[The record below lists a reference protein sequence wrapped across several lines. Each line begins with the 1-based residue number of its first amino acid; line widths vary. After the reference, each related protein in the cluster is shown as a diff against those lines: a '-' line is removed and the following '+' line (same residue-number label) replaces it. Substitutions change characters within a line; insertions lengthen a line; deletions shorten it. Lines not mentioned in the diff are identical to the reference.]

1 MAGPRLCALRIQNGT
16 SNILLDNIESDVS
29 PVIYTRRSRLLDEEL
44 DETKDIIT
52 SPCSSSHLSEKPLPF
67 ATMNANK
74 TDYEKC
80 REVNPTV
87 GVTILRKD
95 LLSGSSM
102 SISTATNDRSPQ
114 LAPVVLAN
122 VKHRLDPNKGATVDN
137 TTNPSNRT
145 VNQSATQSSLVSTN
159 EPNIQESAI
168 LRRQQLNRVAEWVQ
182 NNHLDGVLMEGGRK
196 SDGES
201 VASLD
206 SGYKTK
212 VNNNLS
218 QCDEDV
224 DESPKT
230 KATPALSSLSD
241 DKKLNPNRV
250 SNDLAQNLRNIN
262 NNVDIGRRLSTMGNN
277 ATNAT
282 IDICD
287 EPMADATPQV
297 DFAQMEYN
305 VKQFLLKQNEW
316 SSNGQQQKSRDAN
329 VTPQINP
336 HRTETNL

>member
-1 MAGPRLCALRIQNGT
+1 
-16 SNILLDNIESDVS
+16 
-29 PVIYTRRSRLLDEEL
+29 
-44 DETKDIIT
+44 
-52 SPCSSSHLSEKPLPF
+52 
-67 ATMNANK
+67 MNANK

-80 REVNPTV
+80 REVKPPAGTGDV
-87 GVTILRKD
+87 PASLRKD

-102 SISTATNDRSPQ
+102 SIGTATNDRSPQ
-114 LAPVVLAN
+114 LAPMVLTTG
-122 VKHRLDPNKGATVDN
+122 KHRMDTIKVQTSDN
-137 TTNPSNRT
+137 TTTPSSRT
-145 VNQSATQSSLVSTN
+145 ANQSGTQSSSVSTS
-159 EPNIQESAI
+159 EPDIQESAI

-182 NNHLDGVLMEGGRK
+182 NNHLDGVLLEGGRK

-230 KATPALSSLSD
+230 KPPTMTSLSD
-241 DKKLNPNRV
+241 DKKLNPISKV
-250 SNDLAQNLRNIN
+250 SKDLAQNLSNIN
-262 NNVDIGRRLSTMGNN
+262 NNIVTGRRPTTVGNN
-277 ATNAT
+277 APSHAT

-287 EPMADATPQV
+287 DDGVKPQV

-316 SSNGQQQKSRDAN
+316 SINGQQQPPQSREAIA
-329 VTPQINP
+329 TPPTNP